1 MSPIRH
7 DVLRASLEVSA
18 DTPPTMAI
26 RGFQRRSNSEER
38 VRPHQT
44 PPVVVAGTSPLLYAL
59 PAGTRKPYL
68 DGKQRDGFL
77 RFKRDWEEWSR
88 YQLVGLPQGPVG
100 DQMVRDLLLTCLAT
114 AIADK
119 YKAEISRRPGMTFQQ
134 VWDDLSKEYGL
145 DNPYFFR
152 QQWEAVKLH
161 CTGEEISLNN
171 FLQYRTRFETA
182 LARLTDYTDEEV
194 SNAVLSQLPSRWV
207 DRVVQR
213 EAKEAKDK
221 HTVRITGA
229 LVEASQMKAILERA
243 LGVIKKV
250 EQRRGCFWV
259 ELSTKEQMA
268 HLLGVPDFRI
278 NGQRAEV
285 QQVRARWKYGDIFN
299 FLAEELRMKDESM
312 VLKAAVPQVRFD
324 PRISQAKASS
334 PTSSSPSPAEKSKG
348 GEKSHHPYP
357 KTHCLRC
364 KHQGRPY
371 DHYWRTC
378 KYEIEASTQ
387 KPAHSQGKGTG
398 KGGGKGMG
406 KGEMRSRAT
415 GADRRGGQRG
425 TY

>member
-59 PAGTRKPYL
+59 QAGTRKPYL

-194 SNAVLSQLPSRWV
+194 SNTVLSQLPSRWV

-268 HLLGVPDFRI
+268 HLLGVPVFRI
-278 NGQRAEV
+278 NGQ
-285 QQVRARWKYGDIFN
+285 
-299 FLAEELRMKDESM
+299 
-312 VLKAAVPQVRFD
+312 
-324 PRISQAKASS
+324 
-334 PTSSSPSPAEKSKG
+334 
-348 GEKSHHPYP
+348 
-357 KTHCLRC
+357 
-364 KHQGRPY
+364 
-371 DHYWRTC
+371 
-378 KYEIEASTQ
+378 
-387 KPAHSQGKGTG
+387 
-398 KGGGKGMG
+398 
-406 KGEMRSRAT
+406 
-415 GADRRGGQRG
+415 
-425 TY
+425 